1 MLICTFFNFWTVF
14 KKETDNLNDI
24 NKYMEKMEYIYIYIY
39 IIIIFTM
46 NWYIYIIR
54 LIIDN

>member
-39 IIIIFTM
+39 YH
-46 NWYIYIIR
+46 YIYYE
-54 LIIDN
+54 LIYIYN

>member
-24 NKYMEKMEYIYIYIY
+24 NKYMEKMEYIYIYI
-39 IIIIFTM
+39 IIIFTM

>member
-24 NKYMEKMEYIYIYIY
+24 NKYMEKMEYIYIYILSLY
-39 IIIIFTM
+39 LLWID
-46 NWYIYIIR
+46 IYI
-54 LIIDN
+54 